1 MKNTLNYLFR
11 YTYFNGKRC
20 LDISELFLLVLA
32 FLIVVV
38 IIISVG
44 KKSFSF
50 FFIGIALAINVVVAP
65 LSFFIGLMATD
76 DPSGGPLTFIKGFLF
91 IQSKPLLILFGS
103 VLVSFIIKRCVKQ
116 KISK

>member
-1 MKNTLNYLFR
+1 M
-11 YTYFNGKRC
+11 
-20 LDISELFLLVLA
+20 A

-76 DPSGGPLTFIKGFLF
+76 DPNGGFLAFIKGFIY
-91 IQSKPLLILFGS
+91 IQSIPLLILFIS
-103 VLVSFIIKRCVKQ
+103 VLVSFIIKRYVKQ
-116 KISK
+116 KNSK

>member
-1 MKNTLNYLFR
+1 MF
-11 YTYFNGKRC
+11 
-20 LDISELFLLVLA
+20 DILEILIFGLV

-38 IIISVG
+38 VIISVG

-50 FFIGIALAINVVVAP
+50 FFIGIALVINGVVAP
-65 LSFFIGLMATD
+65 ISFFIGFMATD
-76 DPSGGPLTFIKGFLF
+76 DPSGGSFAFIKGFLY
-91 IQSKPLLILFGS
+91 IQSIPLLILFVS